1 MIFYGNIGTIWYQK
15 TSKDI
20 KGLNKLLRDWGE
32 FTSEALQIRNGRSVA
47 RRTLCRAATT
57 GVHHCRVWKAT
68 ASTLEPISDI
78 WQRTRIRLTNVS
90 AGREELAAAAF
101 HFWIVWRVS
110 SFA

>member
-1 MIFYGNIGTIWYQK
+1 
-15 TSKDI
+15 
-20 KGLNKLLRDWGE
+20 
-32 FTSEALQIRNGRSVA
+32 
-47 RRTLCRAATT
+47 
-57 GVHHCRVWKAT
+57 VWKAT